1 MTRRGVAST
10 PPWPE
15 AGLSETSPVGGLR
28 MLTSTWMANATASV
42 LRLTKAPS
50 HSTLASVQ
58 LRVVNPEPRAPSEPA
73 PFQLGGFRVPPVE
86 ASSCCGKRHG
96 WSTPTP
102 PAGQKRTL
110 TCSFSLQPQRDSNPC
125 RHLERVVAVRS
136 ADVGSD
142 RPKAAHTP
150 SHLGFCLSAADNRR
164 RSATR

>member
-10 PPWPE
+10 PPWPK
-15 AGLSETSPVGGLR
+15 AGLSETSPAGGLR

-96 WSTPTP
+96 RSTPTP
-102 PAGQKRTL
+102 PAGQKPPL
-110 TCSFSLQPQRDSNPC
+110 TCAFSLQPQRDSNPC
-125 RHLERVVAVRS
+125 RHLEREVRS
-136 ADVGSD
+136 PARVRCNPQKPWSG
-142 RPKAAHTP
+142 
-150 SHLGFCLSAADNRR
+150 RR
-164 RSATR
+164 RSRLSPLKPLDSAWFQ